1 MRPGYAALPSG
12 MPKVERRIQG
22 VPEGS
27 TAYPGQGVVTRSARV
42 RASLPWIRRAT
53 FALPWIRRATFAP
66 LDTMRYPGMC
76 MGVQVWVMVRKV
88 AG

>member
-1 MRPGYAALPSG
+1 MKYPGYVALPS
-12 MPKVERRIQG
+12 E
-22 VPEGS
+22 
-27 TAYPGQGVVTRSARV
+27 YARV

-76 MGVQVWVMVRKV
+76 MVHQVCLMVRKV